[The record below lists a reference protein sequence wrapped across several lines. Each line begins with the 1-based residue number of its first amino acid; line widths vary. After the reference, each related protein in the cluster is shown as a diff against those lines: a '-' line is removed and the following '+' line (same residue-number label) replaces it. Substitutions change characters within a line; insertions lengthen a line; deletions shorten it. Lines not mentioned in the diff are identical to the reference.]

1 MRQGLRAARGRPGR
15 AYHSVLRCDGAGWP
29 AGRHRRQRRRPAGA
43 PLTTPLWTGLVK
55 LPAIRT
61 PGHLSILAAEQEL
74 LPSDAVKE
82 YIAVDSR
89 GPGIPVGGPTFYRP
103 GSRRLVFAEDSSP

>member
-15 AYHSVLRCDGAGWP
+15 AYHSVLRCDGAGW
-29 AGRHRRQRRRPAGA
+29 PAGA

-82 YIAVDSR
+82 YIAVNSL